1 MRALLARQID
11 AKARPRPSS
20 AENRPAIDPS
30 EPILAVSPNFDRASD
45 RRQRNHSTPKSNA
58 QVRHTAREYEDRER
72 CRTSSP
78 TWLLLFAD
86 VAALL
91 LAFFVMLFAMSNVQ
105 SEKWDSVVAML
116 STRETAKDEI
126 VRPTATA
133 KLNIATVELDTA
145 LPLDYLGIV
154 LQEKLQRD
162 DILNRAILNLQDQQ
176 LVISL
181 PGDALFE
188 PGQAETTQSAREAL
202 FRIGA
207 VLSTIGNQIDVRGHT
222 GREQVGESPYQS
234 NWELSLARA
243 VAVANE
249 LRRTGY
255 TRAITAL
262 GLADSRFEHISHG
275 LSAERRNELAARV
288 DLVIHPF
295 SGDQ

>member
-1 MRALLARQID
+1 
-11 AKARPRPSS
+11 
-20 AENRPAIDPS
+20 
-30 EPILAVSPNFDRASD
+30 
-45 RRQRNHSTPKSNA
+45 
-58 QVRHTAREYEDRER
+58 
-72 CRTSSP
+72 
-78 TWLLLFAD
+78 
-86 VAALL
+86 
-91 LAFFVMLFAMSNVQ
+91 MLFAMSNVQ

-222 GREQVGESPYQS
+222 GREQVGESAYQS